1 MKITK
6 NLLTLLKNYNT
17 LNTGIAFYENSPVFT
32 ISTSGITFA
41 SAELLSDDVIDKDF
55 CIYDLAQFLNT
66 IGLFDDH
73 TLEFKSNWIE
83 IKNDKQVVKY
93 SYGVFETLN
102 LISKEDS
109 ENYVI
114 NDDEVVAQFVV
125 SKDDIEK
132 ILKSAGILKLKN
144 VSFSN
149 KGVKVFSADGTSNND
164 ITLNVDVNC
173 KVDYE
178 CIINIE
184 ALKIIPADYVIK
196 IADMGTDEQGI
207 KAGALEF
214 KTNTVDAVETLRY
227 IIVCDSVE
235 PV

>member
-6 NLLTLLKNYNT
+6 NLQTLLKNYNT

-41 SAELLSDDVIDKDF
+41 SAELHSDDVVTKDF

-66 IGLFDDH
+66 ISLFDEHD
-73 TLEFKSNWIE
+73 LEFKPNWIE
-83 IKNDKQVVKY
+83 IKNDKQTVKY

-102 LISKEDS
+102 LITKEDS
-109 ENYVI
+109 ENYVL
-114 NDDEVVAQFVV
+114 NDDEVVAQFQLK
-125 SKDDIEK
+125 KDDIEK

-149 KGVKVFSADGTSNND
+149 KGVKVFSSDGTSNND
-164 ITLNVDVNC
+164 ITLKVDVNS
-173 KVDYE
+173 KADYE
-178 CIINIE
+178 FIINID
-184 ALKIIPADYVIK
+184 ALKLIPADYTIK

-207 KAGALEF
+207 KTGALEF
-214 KTNTVDAVETLRY
+214 NTNSLEIVKSLRY

-235 PV
+235 PI